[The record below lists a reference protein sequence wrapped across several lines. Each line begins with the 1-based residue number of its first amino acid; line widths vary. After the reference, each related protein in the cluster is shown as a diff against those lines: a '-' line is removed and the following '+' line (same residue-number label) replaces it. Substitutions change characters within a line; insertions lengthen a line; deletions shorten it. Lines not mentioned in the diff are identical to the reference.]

1 MVFIWSLIFIVI
13 LSVVFTTNIKK
24 NYKGWYVLASLI
36 SILVS
41 IYEVMRIVSHPK
53 LNGVILSIEQAFM
66 KGNVAI
72 AFFILVMFAGALSTK
87 QVIGKKLM
95 SIRAELAILGSI
107 LILPH
112 GIIYFVR
119 FLIIKLPKILNGK
132 ANATLYLIYISIG
145 IIAFIIM
152 IPLFITSFKSV
163 RKRLGGFRWKK
174 LHKWSYVFYCLI
186 YLHII
191 LALLN
196 GKINFIKITLYTFIF
211 MVYTVMKFIKHRNI
225 KLRRKS

>member
-24 NYKGWYVLASLI
+24 NYKGWYALASFI

-112 GIIYFVR
+112 GIIF
-119 FLIIKLPKILNGK
+119 
-132 ANATLYLIYISIG
+132 
-145 IIAFIIM
+145 
-152 IPLFITSFKSV
+152 
-163 RKRLGGFRWKK
+163 
-174 LHKWSYVFYCLI
+174 C
-186 YLHII
+186 
-191 LALLN
+191 
-196 GKINFIKITLYTFIF
+196 
-211 MVYTVMKFIKHRNI
+211 
-225 KLRRKS
+225 